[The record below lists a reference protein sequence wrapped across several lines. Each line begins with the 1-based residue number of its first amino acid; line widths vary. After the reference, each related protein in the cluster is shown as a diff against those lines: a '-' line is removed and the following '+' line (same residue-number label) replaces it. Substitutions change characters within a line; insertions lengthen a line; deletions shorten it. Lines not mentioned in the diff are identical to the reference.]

1 MTTLLQPASL
11 DELTAMLQRATAERT
26 PIRVDRI
33 ERPALTVGPMSRA
46 LSLARMPT
54 TIEHYA
60 GDLVA
65 TVPAG
70 VSLDET
76 NQVLARGH
84 QWLALDPPL
93 GGGTSIGA
101 IVATNAS
108 GPRRHRFGTPRDL
121 IIGVQ
126 IALSDGRIAKA
137 GGRVVKNVA
146 GYDLAR
152 LMCGSLGSL
161 AVIVHATFK
170 LTPIAPASR
179 TVVIRAADTASLVAT
194 VNALAAAPMTPSAME
209 IETPPHRLLVRFE
222 TTAAAAEQM
231 ATATATLAARAGATA
246 SIVHGDEETA
256 SWDAYAAR
264 TWHTGIVRLKVSIPP
279 SHLGDLLSIVEQLTV
294 EYSMAGRAALG
305 VLSLA
310 LRGTPEQLAAAIAV
324 VRRAVEAY
332 SGHLASEQVDPGV
345 GAPAAMTSP
354 GDALP
359 LMQSLKSRFDPFN
372 ILNPGQGPG
381 GL

>member
-70 VSLDET
+70 VSLDEA

-108 GPRRHRFGTPRDL
+108 GPRRHR
-121 IIGVQ
+121 
-126 IALSDGRIAKA
+126 
-137 GGRVVKNVA
+137 
-146 GYDLAR
+146 
-152 LMCGSLGSL
+152 
-161 AVIVHATFK
+161 
-170 LTPIAPASR
+170 
-179 TVVIRAADTASLVAT
+179 
-194 VNALAAAPMTPSAME
+194 
-209 IETPPHRLLVRFE
+209 
-222 TTAAAAEQM
+222 
-231 ATATATLAARAGATA
+231 
-246 SIVHGDEETA
+246 
-256 SWDAYAAR
+256 
-264 TWHTGIVRLKVSIPP
+264 
-279 SHLGDLLSIVEQLTV
+279 
-294 EYSMAGRAALG
+294 
-305 VLSLA
+305 
-310 LRGTPEQLAAAIAV
+310 
-324 VRRAVEAY
+324 
-332 SGHLASEQVDPGV
+332 
-345 GAPAAMTSP
+345 
-354 GDALP
+354 
-359 LMQSLKSRFDPFN
+359 
-372 ILNPGQGPG
+372 
-381 GL
+381 